1 MSNIKKSALVL
12 ISVLLLAC
20 ANDATYRMRDPK
32 TCISTGGSAG
42 CSEKQASANRVVL
55 FEQCKSLNGTP
66 SLRYIDANLAPT
78 LVMGFNCLLPDGS
91 VRDLYAEKFEK
102 ETGKKVFN

>member
-1 MSNIKKSALVL
+1 MKKLALVL
-12 ISVLLLAC
+12 LVGLISGC

-32 TCISTGGSAG
+32 TCISTGVNG
-42 CSEKQASANRVVL
+42 CTERQASINRVVF
-55 FEQCKSLNGTP
+55 FEQCKALNGTP
-66 SLRYIDANLAPT
+66 SLKYVDVNLAPT

-102 ETGKKVFN
+102 DTGKKVSN